1 MKKLT
6 KYLFLAAS
14 LIYFSCESPAPVQ
27 LEADSNIASDEF
39 ELEIPVE
46 NSDTF
51 ISSDYDSVGTVKD
64 STAKTLIIVNGIKRD
79 YKLIT
84 RSASLGKAIFYDDS
98 YIMNSD
104 GRRISRRTKN
114 VNSVFFETSA
124 AALYDYKISYYDK
137 GRIRDTIAGPQ
148 YIVYNNHPRLG
159 FDFPYNGSLPVRV
172 RFGNGNAREVQV
184 ETPPE
189 ITGSVEVKGKRADGS
204 LIFNFQWEGL
214 GQGTVEIILGG
225 YLKGTTVNFPV
236 YKFLTADDGNFV
248 IPAYLV
254 KAVKFE
260 RFEAL
265 SFSMIRK
272 KEAVDN
278 SDMRLGKTLIL
289 AQSIHNIKVD
299 LPN

>member
-6 KYLFLAAS
+6 KYIILAAS
-14 LIYFSCESPAPVQ
+14 LVYFSCESPAPIQ
-27 LEADSNIASDEF
+27 LEADSNLASDEF

-46 NSDTF
+46 NSNTF
-51 ISSDYDSVGTVKD
+51 INSDYDSVGTVID

-79 YKLIT
+79 YKLTT
-84 RSASLGKAIFYDDS
+84 RSVSLGKALFYDDF
-98 YIMNSD
+98 YIMSSE
-104 GRRISRRTKN
+104 GKKVSRRTKN
-114 VNSVFFETSA
+114 VNSVFFGGSA
-124 AALYDYKISYYDK
+124 AAQYEYKISYYDK
-137 GRIRDTIAGPQ
+137 GRVKDTIAGPQ
-148 YIVYNNHPRLG
+148 YVVYNNRPRLG
-159 FDFPYNGSLPVRV
+159 FDFPYNSSLIVRV
-172 RFGNGNAREVQV
+172 RFGNGNPRDIQV

-189 ITGSVEVKGKRADGS
+189 ITGSVEAKGKRAEGN
-204 LIFNFQWEGL
+204 LIFNFKWDGL
-214 GQGTVEIILGG
+214 GQGKVEIILGG
-225 YLKGTTVNFPV
+225 YLKGTSVNFPV
-236 YKFLTADDGNFV
+236 YKFFTADDGNFV

-254 KAVKFE
+254 KAVRFE

>member
-79 YKLIT
+79 YRLTT
-84 RSASLGKAIFYDDS
+84 RSVSLGKAIFYDDS
-98 YIMNSD
+98 YIMSSE
-104 GRRISRRTKN
+104 GRKVSRRTKN

-124 AALYDYKISYYDK
+124 ASLYDYKISYYDK

-148 YIVYNNHPRLG
+148 YVVYNNRPRLG

-172 RFGNGNAREVQV
+172 KFGNGNAREVQV

-189 ITGSVEVKGKRADGS
+189 ITGSVEAKGKRADGS
-204 LIFNFQWEGL
+204 LIFNFKWEGL
-214 GQGTVEIILGG
+214 GQGAVEIILGG
-225 YLKGTTVNFPV
+225 YLKETAANFPV

-254 KAVKFE
+254 KAIRFD
-260 RFEAL
+260 RFESL

-272 KEAVDN
+272 KQAVDN